1 MHPFLSSF
9 VRRPLR
15 RLVRQPSRLALLALP
30 ALAACTTAS
39 APATPAPVT
48 TPVASGHPAPRRVDP
63 QAPLSG
69 AERAW
74 VDRTL
79 ASMTLRERVGQM
91 VTVWVLGDYTNADDP
106 SFRQVRDWIEKDHV
120 GGVIMSLGSPIE
132 VAAKIGAMQR
142 LARVPLLVSSDLEPG
157 LGRLEGGVFAPSLM
171 TAGSAT
177 VLPSNMA
184 IAATGRDT
192 NAFEAGR
199 ITGREARAIGIHVAF
214 SPVADV
220 NNNPANPV
228 INVRAFGEDPQA
240 VGRLTSAFVRGVQAE
255 GTAAVA
261 KHFPG
266 HGDTDT
272 DSHNAL
278 PTVPSDAARLNA
290 VELVPFR
297 AAIASGVAGVMTAHI
312 ALPAMGR
319 DSVPATLV
327 PEIVTGLLRDTLGF
341 RGLAVTDALSM
352 EGVGQG
358 YDVEKS
364 TVMALLAG
372 ADILL
377 KPSDPTRAVNAVVA
391 AVERGEVSAARVDS
405 SVRRI
410 LEYKV
415 RTGAAAHP
423 HPDLAALRRVV
434 GAPDHW
440 VIARAIAQEAVTL
453 LRDRDTLVP
462 MPAGPLTVVTYAP
475 EMEIRAGQGFA
486 AEARAVNPGTRVI
499 RISPQ
504 TGRELLDSIGAAAV
518 RGGRVVVTTHVRTI
532 EGEGRPAVPPII
544 AAWIDS
550 LSTRTKV
557 VVVAHGNPYVLRQFP
572 RVGSYLVTYGMQ
584 ETLERAAARALF
596 GRSGITG
603 RSPISLPG
611 FFSLGDG
618 MRRELPAAAA
628 AP

>member
-63 QAPLSG
+63 QAPLSD

-278 PTVPSDAARLNA
+278 PTVPIHL
-290 VELVPFR
+290 
-297 AAIASGVAGVMTAHI
+297 
-312 ALPAMGR
+312 
-319 DSVPATLV
+319 
-327 PEIVTGLLRDTLGF
+327 
-341 RGLAVTDALSM
+341 
-352 EGVGQG
+352 
-358 YDVEKS
+358 
-364 TVMALLAG
+364 
-372 ADILL
+372 
-377 KPSDPTRAVNAVVA
+377 
-391 AVERGEVSAARVDS
+391 
-405 SVRRI
+405 
-410 LEYKV
+410 
-415 RTGAAAHP
+415 
-423 HPDLAALRRVV
+423 
-434 GAPDHW
+434 
-440 VIARAIAQEAVTL
+440 
-453 LRDRDTLVP
+453 
-462 MPAGPLTVVTYAP
+462 
-475 EMEIRAGQGFA
+475 
-486 AEARAVNPGTRVI
+486 
-499 RISPQ
+499 
-504 TGRELLDSIGAAAV
+504 
-518 RGGRVVVTTHVRTI
+518 
-532 EGEGRPAVPPII
+532 
-544 AAWIDS
+544 
-550 LSTRTKV
+550 
-557 VVVAHGNPYVLRQFP
+557 
-572 RVGSYLVTYGMQ
+572 
-584 ETLERAAARALF
+584 
-596 GRSGITG
+596 
-603 RSPISLPG
+603 
-611 FFSLGDG
+611 
-618 MRRELPAAAA
+618 
-628 AP
+628 